1 MGKTIENIHKI
12 FNFIYNVTVN
22 LCEIE
27 KAMVWHL
34 NRNEFLWEII
44 VLVRVDL
51 RLFINEV
58 IFSFTGELG
67 SSS

>member
-34 NRNEFLWEII
+34 NIEMNFYGKL
-44 VLVRVDL
+44 
-51 RLFINEV
+51 
-58 IFSFTGELG
+58 
-67 SSS
+67 